1 MGGRVVMYQLTAKLV
16 DSEIDIPPDA
26 QDIMYY
32 TLSVG
37 HHTGVMDCFS
47 AKLSCPIET
56 FESVLENIAD
66 DRARSKLGGILRFGE
81 IQIDKSH
88 LPVLKPAIKR
98 TLRELF
104 TRKDTNPYSAE
115 LVWMSDFIQLL
126 DATEKET
133 AMYLMGRRID
143 D

>member
-1 MGGRVVMYQLTAKLV
+1 MNSRVVIYQLTTKLV
-16 DSEIDIPPDA
+16 DSELDIPQDA
-26 QDIMYY
+26 REIMYY

-47 AKLSCPIET
+47 EKLTCSIET
-56 FESVLENIAD
+56 FRSILDNISD
-66 DRARSKLGGILRFGE
+66 GKARSKLEGILRFGE

-88 LPVLKPAIKR
+88 LGVLRPAIKH
-98 TLRELF
+98 TLRELY

-115 LVWMSDFIQLL
+115 ISWMSGFLELL
-126 DATEKET
+126 DVTEQET

-143 D
+143 A

>member
-1 MGGRVVMYQLTAKLV
+1 M
-16 DSEIDIPPDA
+16 
-26 QDIMYY
+26 
-32 TLSVG
+32 
-37 HHTGVMDCFS
+37 
-47 AKLSCPIET
+47 
-56 FESVLENIAD
+56 LENIAD

>member
-47 AKLSCPIET
+47 AKLSCPIEP

>member
-16 DSEIDIPPDA
+16 DSEIDIPSDA

>member
-16 DSEIDIPPDA
+16 DSATDVPRDA
-26 QDIMYY
+26 EDVIYY

-47 AKLSCPIET
+47 PRLSCSVET
-56 FESVLENIAD
+56 FESVLGGLPAGA
-66 DRARSKLGGILRFGE
+66 ARSKLEGILRFGE

-88 LPVLKPAIKR
+88 LLMIRLPLERALKDLYVKR
-98 TLRELF
+98 
-104 TRKDTNPYSAE
+104 DANPYSAE
-115 LVWMSDFIQLL
+115 ISWINGFIQLL
-126 DATEKET
+126 DSVASK
-133 AMYLMGRRID
+133 AAVYLVGRRVD

>member
-1 MGGRVVMYQLTAKLV
+1 MGGQVVIYQLTAKLV
-16 DSEIDIPPDA
+16 DSEIDIPKDA

-37 HHTGVMDCFS
+37 HHTGVMDCFA

-56 FESVLENIAD
+56 FRSVLDNISD
-66 DRARSKLGGILRFGE
+66 SLARSKLEGILRFGE

-88 LPVLKPAIKR
+88 LPVLKPAIKH
-98 TLRELF
+98 TLRELYV
-104 TRKDTNPYSAE
+104 RKDTNPYSAE
-115 LVWMSDFIQLL
+115 ISWMSDFAQLL
-126 DATEKET
+126 DATEREA

-143 D
+143 A

>member
-1 MGGRVVMYQLTAKLV
+1 MGGRVIIYQLTAKLV
-16 DSEIDIPPDA
+16 DSEIDIPQDA

-47 AKLSCPIET
+47 AKLSCPVET
-56 FESVLENIAD
+56 FSSVLENISD
-66 DRARSKLGGILRFGE
+66 EKARSKLGGILRFGE

-88 LPVLKPAIKR
+88 LPVLKQAIKR
-98 TLRELF
+98 TLRELY

-115 LVWMSDFIQLL
+115 LVWMGDFMQLL
-126 DATEKET
+126 DATEKEA
-133 AMYLMGRRID
+133 AMYLMGRRVD